1 MAYLA
6 LGCFTSL
13 LIILVIVFGTYG
25 SNISKDPTFISFFK
39 WYIFLFVFNLFNILV
54 TLIFHYIMAEIPG
67 VQGLKGYTGD
77 KGLPGES
84 DKCFCDTDKDGTPEN
99 IKSLDITDDIHT
111 RDFIEQFAS
120 GDRIG
125 TMIYHGGTDTS
136 LTADYRQKVATA
148 AAAAVKALEK
158 AATADAAAKE
168 AAELTEATKLAT
180 NSTAAAAAENYKKII
195 KYFMKTTG
203 SSHSQTIIQAL
214 EKVLDADKLEE
225 LGEYLVNTD
234 DACKLSE
241 SISVTNCSE
250 LESLLMGPT
259 PSM

>member
-84 DKCFCDTDKDGTPEN
+84 GKCFCDTDKDGTPEN

-125 TMIYHGGTDTS
+125 TMIYHGDESTS
-136 LTADYRQKVATA
+136 LNAEALKENKECADAADKASEDAASAAVLAADAKLATNATKSATA
-148 AAAAVKALEK
+148 AAAAAA
-158 AATADAAAKE
+158 AATAEK
-168 AAELTEATKLAT
+168 
-180 NSTAAAAAENYKKII
+180 YKKII
-195 KYFMKTTG
+195 KYFMNATVDHRRP
-203 SSHSQTIIQAL
+203 SVTIRQAWGG
-214 EKVLDADKLEE
+214 VVDADKLEE
-225 LGEYLVNTD
+225 LGDYLVNTD
-234 DACKLSE
+234 DDCKLYEELSA
-241 SISVTNCSE
+241 TNCNGIYT
-250 LESLLMGPT
+250 L
-259 PSM
+259 